1 MLEKRQEP
9 CAQSNPNTLSTMTQI
24 LPFPGLQLYPLAIY
38 ANLQIRL
45 GNKNANYVG
54 PGDTLNCWYYYGMWE
69 LVLATGRDEAFKR
82 VKFQEQEV
90 TLPTGQ

>member
-1 MLEKRQEP
+1 
-9 CAQSNPNTLSTMTQI
+9 MTQI
-24 LPFPGLQLYPLAIY
+24 LPLPYLQRPFRTIY
-38 ANLQIRL
+38 ANLQTRL

-54 PGDTLNCWYYYGMWE
+54 PGDTPDCWYYYGMWE
-69 LVLATGRDEAFKR
+69 LVLATGRDEAFNR

>member
-1 MLEKRQEP
+1 
-9 CAQSNPNTLSTMTQI
+9 MTQI
-24 LPFPGLQLYPLAIY
+24 LPFPGLQLYPLATY
-38 ANLQIRL
+38 TNLQIRL

-54 PGDTLNCWYYYGMWE
+54 PGDAPDCWYCHGMWE
-69 LVLATGRDEAFKR
+69 LVLPTKRDEAFKR